1 MVMTGGAVSS
11 SVFSIAL
18 HGIGPD
24 TIMLCFPAACFGFKI
39 LRAAALS
46 QRVDMLGLTV
56 ISDLHFSAATKRNN
70 TVKRAELM
78 EKNERLLLEGERFNV
93 HQMELN
99 GSDGKIYHREV
110 IRHPGAVVLL
120 PLIDPDTVVLIRNHR
135 ATVGETLLELP
146 AGTREPDESPTQTA
160 ARELI
165 EETGYR
171 AGNLLEMCE
180 FYSAPGICDE
190 LMHLFV
196 ARDLAAGEHAREA
209 VEQIEN
215 QLVHRNEIRQ
225 LIADGG
231 IRDAKTLVGLYA
243 FLFSDRLNVK

>member
-1 MVMTGGAVSS
+1 MIT
-11 SVFSIAL
+11 
-18 HGIGPD
+18 
-24 TIMLCFPAACFGFKI
+24 
-39 LRAAALS
+39 R
-46 QRVDMLGLTV
+46 
-56 ISDLHFSAATKRNN
+56 
-70 TVKRAELM
+70 KRAELM
-78 EKNERLLLEGERFNV
+78 ENNERLILEGERFNV
-93 HQMELN
+93 YQMELN
-99 GSDGKIYHREV
+99 GSDGKTYHREV

-120 PLIDPDTVVLIRNHR
+120 PLVDPDTVVLIRNHR

-146 AGTREPDESPTQTA
+146 AGTREPDESPKQTA

-171 AGNLLEMCE
+171 AGNLVDMCE

-190 LMHLFV
+190 LMHLFM
-196 ARDLAAGEHAREA
+196 ATDLTAGEHAREA

-215 QLVHRNEIRQ
+215 QLVHRNEIHQ